1 MSFKI
6 KPNNTFKDDL
16 KENPK
21 AAMYM
26 LKSFIYVLNTKET
39 ISKKRNE
46 KYLDLC
52 RKYFAFKKN
61 ESSDNMLTLIEFQQ
75 GLFKP
80 ILSEMIKLKNSKRQV
95 D

>member
-26 LKSFIYVLNTKET
+26 LKSFIYVLNTQET
-39 ISKKRNE
+39 ISKKRND

-61 ESSDNMLTLIEFQQ
+61 ESADNMLTLIEFQQ
-75 GLFKP
+75 SLFKP

-95 D
+95 E

>member
-1 MSFKI
+1 MTAS
-6 KPNNTFKDDL
+6 NTFKDDL

-21 AAMYM
+21 TAMYM
-26 LKSFIYVLNTKET
+26 LKSFVYVLNTKQT

-52 RKYFAFKKN
+52 RKYFAFKKD
-61 ESSDNMLTLIEFQQ
+61 ESADNMLTLIEFQQ
-75 GLFKP
+75 NIFKP

-95 D
+95 E

>member
-61 ESSDNMLTLIEFQQ
+61 ESADNMLTLIEFQQ
-75 GLFKP
+75 SLFKP

-95 D
+95 E

>member
-1 MSFKI
+1 MTPS
-6 KPNNTFKDDL
+6 NTFKDDL

-26 LKSFIYVLNTKET
+26 LKSFVYVLNN
-39 ISKKRNE
+39 KRND

-52 RKYFAFKKN
+52 RKYFVFKKN
-61 ESSDNMLTLIEFQQ
+61 ESADNMLTLIEFQQ
-75 GLFKP
+75 SLFKP

-95 D
+95 E

>member
-1 MSFKI
+1 MTAS
-6 KPNNTFKDDL
+6 NTFKDDL

-26 LKSFIYVLNTKET
+26 LKSFVYVLNTKQT

-52 RKYFAFKKN
+52 RKYFAFKKD
-61 ESSDNMLTLIEFQQ
+61 ESADNMLTLIEFQQ
-75 GLFKP
+75 SIFKP
-80 ILSEMIKLKNSKRQV
+80 ILSEMIKMKTDSKRQV
-95 D
+95 E